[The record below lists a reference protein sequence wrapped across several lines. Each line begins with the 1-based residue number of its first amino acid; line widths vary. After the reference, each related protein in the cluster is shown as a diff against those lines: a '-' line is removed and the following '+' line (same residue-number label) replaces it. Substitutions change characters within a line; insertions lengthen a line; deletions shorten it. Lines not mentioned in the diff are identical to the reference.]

1 MARRVLAGAV
11 PAIDSLLTPANAD
24 IALLPYQLEPALAV
38 INGTAARILIADEV
52 GLGKT
57 VQAGVIVAE
66 TIARRQDAHVLVIC
80 PAGLRAQWDD
90 ELTGRF
96 RLAPVVLDSASLRR
110 LPFSG
115 GANPWAVHP
124 LVLTSTDYI
133 KRPEVVRALES
144 LVWDLIVIDEAHGIA
159 GNSDR
164 HAAAALLAQRSR
176 AVVMLTATPHSG
188 DDVAFARLASVG
200 DLEATFPL
208 LVFRRTRA
216 DTSGLTRRRT
226 RWLRVRLT
234 GAELRMHRALMAY
247 VQRVWRRPASQA
259 ARLAM
264 IVLTRRACSGA
275 PSLARTIER
284 RLALLAIGS
293 PADRQL
299 QLPLG
304 LFEPNDE
311 VLDAEVGTP
320 GLENPQD
327 ERQAL
332 ETVLALARQAGES
345 AKLRALARLLR
356 RSNEP
361 AIVFT
366 EYRDTLTVLA
376 RELAGFDTCQLHG
389 GLAAAE
395 RADAIHAFTTGT
407 PKVLLATD
415 AASEGLNLQ
424 QRCRLV
430 VHLEVP
436 WTPTRIEQRVGRV
449 DRIGQARTVHQV
461 HLIARATVEESR
473 VATVVQRLSRVAS
486 TLNGLS
492 SPRPDER
499 QVASYVLGNDDP
511 PDVTAG
517 ALPPGLMTTDMRDR
531 AATETVRLLAARGFV
546 GRATPP
552 HRARA
557 MGTPG
562 SGAPNGS
569 AGRLA
574 PVGTRPFAS
583 VARRLPAGQ
592 AWWALWLECASLN
605 GQLEWESLIG
615 IRAEH
620 QWLRSALMDDLRKR
634 VDKSWRQVQN
644 HVSIEHCSAA
654 GDLVRWLQTSA
665 ARALEREGAIAR
677 ALERHH
683 ARMAA
688 SLLQGGLFDRRAE
701 REATAQREVLEMA
714 LTRCR
719 TRTEELQQRQ
729 AAAVITSRPA
739 FSLISW

>member
-11 PAIDSLLTPANAD
+11 PAIDSLLAPANAD
-24 IALLPYQLEPALAV
+24 IALLPYQLEPALAL

-66 TIARRQDAHVLVIC
+66 TIARRQDAHVLVLC
-80 PAGLRAQWDD
+80 PAGLRAQWND
-90 ELTGRF
+90 ELTRRF
-96 RLAPVVLDSASLRR
+96 HLAPVVLDSASLRR
-110 LPFSG
+110 LPLG
-115 GANPWAVHP
+115 DGANPWAAHP

-159 GNSDR
+159 GHSDR

-176 AVVMLTATPHSG
+176 TVVMLTATPHSG

-200 DLEATFPL
+200 DLEAAFPL

-216 DTSGLTRRRT
+216 ETSGLTRRRT

-234 GAELRMHRALMAY
+234 HAELNMHRALMAY
-247 VQRVWRRPASQA
+247 VQRVWRRPASHA

-264 IVLTRRACSGA
+264 IILTRRACSGA

-284 RLALLAIGS
+284 RLALLATGS
-293 PADRQL
+293 PEDTQL
-299 QLPLG
+299 QLPLS
-304 LFEPNDE
+304 LVESNDE

-320 GLENPQD
+320 GLESLHD
-327 ERQAL
+327 ERRAL

-345 AKLRALARLLR
+345 GKLQALTRLLR

-366 EYRDTLTVLA
+366 EYRDTLTALA
-376 RELAGFDTCQLHG
+376 RELAGFATCQLHG

-395 RADAIHAFTTGT
+395 RAEVIHAFTTGT
-407 PKVLLATD
+407 AKVLLATD

-461 HLIARATVEESR
+461 HLVARATVEESR
-473 VATVVQRLSRVAS
+473 VATIVQRLSRVAS
-486 TLNGLS
+486 TLSGLS
-492 SPRPDER
+492 SRRPDER
-499 QVASYVLGNDDP
+499 QVAGYVLGNDDP
-511 PDVTAG
+511 PDTSGG
-517 ALPPGLMTTDMRDR
+517 ASLSATGPPGLMTVDLRER
-531 AATETVRLLAARGFV
+531 AATETARLLATRRVRPA
-546 GRATPP
+546 
-552 HRARA
+552 
-557 MGTPG
+557 G
-562 SGAPNGS
+562 STLSPAH
-569 AGRLA
+569 
-574 PVGTRPFAS
+574 TRPFTS
-583 VARRLPAGQ
+583 VGRRLPAGQ
-592 AWWALWLECASLN
+592 VWWALWLECAWLN
-605 GQLEWESLIG
+605 GQLEWETLIG
-615 IRAEH
+615 VRADH
-620 QWLRSALMDDLRKR
+620 QWPRPESTADVRKR
-634 VDKSWRQVQN
+634 VDQSWTQVRK
-644 HVSIEHCSAA
+644 HVSIEHSRVTGHLLAR
-654 GDLVRWLQTSA
+654 LRTSA

-683 ARMAA
+683 ARLAV
-688 SLLQGGLFDRRAE
+688 SLLQGGLFDRRTE
-701 REATAQREVLEMA
+701 REAAAQRELLEMA
-714 LTRCR
+714 LTQCR
-719 TRTEELQQRQ
+719 TRTVELRQRQ